1 MKQIILS
8 TLMRWCITD
17 KCIKKSNDSIT
28 MDKPGYI
35 HHMLKRDPKLTEA
48 IRKQE
53 EWRQKQIDIYYRNGR
68 PLYKVDKKSI
78 S

>member
-1 MKQIILS
+1 
-8 TLMRWCITD
+8 
-17 KCIKKSNDSIT
+17 